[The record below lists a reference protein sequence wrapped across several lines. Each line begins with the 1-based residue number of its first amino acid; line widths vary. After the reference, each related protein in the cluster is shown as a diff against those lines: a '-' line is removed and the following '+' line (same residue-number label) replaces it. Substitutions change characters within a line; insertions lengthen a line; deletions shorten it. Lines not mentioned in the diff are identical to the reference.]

1 MRRFLPFVLVLLVG
15 CAAPWARGTP
25 MERETGESLRAVER
39 QHHRVAL
46 LYDAGCTQDRIPTAQ
61 CTAWRTFS
69 DRFQVTYPLALR
81 SWVDAE
87 RVGDTATSKEARA
100 TIVGLR
106 DEISSH
112 ATRALEGIE
121 GAAQKKR

>member
-1 MRRFLPFVLVLLVG
+1 MRRFLPLVLVLLAG

-46 LYDAGCTQDRIPTAQ
+46 LYASGCAERAIPPEP
-61 CTAWRTFS
+61 CRAWEVFS
-69 DRFQVTYPLALR
+69 TRFTSTYPLALR
-81 SWVDAE
+81 SWADAE
-87 RVGDTATSKEARA
+87 RVGDTATSREARA

-112 ATRALEGIE
+112 ATRALEGVE